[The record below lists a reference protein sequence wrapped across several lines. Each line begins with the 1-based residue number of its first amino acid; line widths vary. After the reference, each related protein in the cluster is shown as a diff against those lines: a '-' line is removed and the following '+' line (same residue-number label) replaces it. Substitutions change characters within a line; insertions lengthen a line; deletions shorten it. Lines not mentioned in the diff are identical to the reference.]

1 MPSVNVPTALKVLRG
16 TDQPCR
22 INDMEPEPSLDVVKP
37 DDLSP
42 AASEKWDEIVKILQD
57 CKVMTTA
64 DQDTLAAYCTSWCL
78 LQEAYRECL
87 NNSIIHDDK
96 GVPQMNPIHRMQ
108 QQYFKQTL
116 DAAKE
121 LGLTPAA
128 RTKVKTTEK
137 KKSGSGFGGL

>member
-1 MPSVNVPTALKVLRG
+1 MSRQRVPAALKVLKG

-22 INDMEPEPSLDVVKP
+22 MNDMEPEPSTEIVKP
-37 DDLSP
+37 SLSKK
-42 AASEKWDEIVKILQD
+42 ASKKWDELVKILQD

-64 DQDTLAAYCTSWCL
+64 DQDTLAHYCESWVL
-78 LQEAYRECL
+78 LQDAYKQCL
-87 NNSIIHDDK
+87 ENSVVYDDS
-96 GVPQMNPIHRMQ
+96 GIPQLNPVHRMQ

-137 KKSGSGFGGL
+137 KKDAGGFGNL